1 MSGPSCVLAEGGL
14 FHGTAIH
21 AVALLPIAHLAM
33 DLSLHDL
40 LVVQTAFLLGVLA
53 KGGWRALVRSRRGW
67 SVYGTA
73 ILAVA
78 LFERGVWGSAPLVG
92 ASGILAWWG
101 GVQLANALSLASC
114 DSRLP
119 WGALTGVK
127 RSHRKVHP
135 FAGACEGFG
144 CLSRLATR
152 GGERRPVGLPL
163 SRYFPLVK
171 PLWGLVGIAF
181 AFLLASCRADT
192 WSILVL
198 GLALLWQSHYPS
210 HACPPGTSQHSVCLS
225 SRKLLCCHLEYSC
238 SWLGPSLAK
247 PLSLAACMPLACFH

>member
-1 MSGPSCVLAEGGL
+1 MGFRSTRRRFWHPRLVGRRAARHCTFIGLVRFKAAVGRTDGGQ
-14 FHGTAIH
+14 
-21 AVALLPIAHLAM
+21 AVAP
-33 DLSLHDL
+33 
-40 LVVQTAFLLGVLA
+40 
-53 KGGWRALVRSRRGW
+53 KG
-67 SVYGTA
+67 
-73 ILAVA
+73 
-78 LFERGVWGSAPLVG
+78 P
-92 ASGILAWWG
+92 
-101 GVQLANALSLASC
+101 
-114 DSRLP
+114 
-119 WGALTGVK
+119 
-127 RSHRKVHP
+127 P